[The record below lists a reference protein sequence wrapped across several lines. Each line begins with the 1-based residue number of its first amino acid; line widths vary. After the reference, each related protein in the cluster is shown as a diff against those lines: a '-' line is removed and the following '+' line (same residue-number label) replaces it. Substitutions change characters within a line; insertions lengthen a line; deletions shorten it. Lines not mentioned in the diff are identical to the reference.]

1 MLTTKISR
9 VSVVIESNSLKAMT
23 TFILRTDAL
32 VSVTACLN
40 LCGIFHSTLRN
51 TPQHSTALY
60 SSMQVS
66 SGVLDAAAECCREL
80 RSVAYPHVSAPHS
93 LCERPFNLHDDRS
106 TGGVRDAKKW
116 AGLGILRTTDGCFA
130 SILVTNLKRT

>member
-51 TPQHSTALY
+51 TPQHSTALH
-60 SSMQVS
+60 STLQQHASVQRS
-66 SGVLDAAAECCREL
+66 LGCSCGVLQRVAECC
-80 RSVAYPHVSAPHS
+80 VSA
-93 LCERPFNLHDDRS
+93 R
-106 TGGVRDAKKW
+106 
-116 AGLGILRTTDGCFA
+116 IRTALSVWTA
-130 SILVTNLKRT
+130 L